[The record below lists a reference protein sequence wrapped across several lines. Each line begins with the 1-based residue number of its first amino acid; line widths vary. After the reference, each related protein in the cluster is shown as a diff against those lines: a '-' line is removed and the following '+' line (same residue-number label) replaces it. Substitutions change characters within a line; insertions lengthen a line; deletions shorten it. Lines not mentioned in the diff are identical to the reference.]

1 MQTRI
6 TIAIAI
12 AMRSL
17 FALMFWQTV
26 IDATEND
33 AAVASAQ
40 LKPQYVV
47 SPDPYLPNKRASTGL
62 VTSLSGVRSCW
73 LSARDVSAR
82 AAYNVAKLVAQYGQR
97 GNRQYK

>member
-1 MQTRI
+1 M
-6 TIAIAI
+6 
-12 AMRSL
+12 MSL

-47 SPDPYLPNKRASTGL
+47 SPDPYLPNKRL
-62 VTSLSGVRSCW
+62 RPVW
-73 LSARDVSAR
+73 
-82 AAYNVAKLVAQYGQR
+82 
-97 GNRQYK
+97 

>member
-1 MQTRI
+1 MSPHQRRLRGTMQTHI

-12 AMRSL
+12 AMMSL

-33 AAVASAQ
+33 AAVASTQ

-47 SPDPYLPNKRASTGL
+47 SPDPYLPNKRL
-62 VTSLSGVRSCW
+62 RPVW
-73 LSARDVSAR
+73 
-82 AAYNVAKLVAQYGQR
+82 
-97 GNRQYK
+97 